1 MSHALDPGRTI
12 RLRVPPREVINNA
25 PDFNELLRR
34 RRFNDS
40 RDEFLTLEQAKDE
53 TPDLLSYPKLIPGA
67 IVKLNFQNLSENE
80 KGMFNYYDITE
91 DSIGII
97 TRPLFQRKIEVL
109 WEKWPNLPSL
119 ADKEA
124 KEQESYDYR
133 DINHSIFMEP
143 TQITPTGQFITPEQL
158 KEATNASQSGRIY
171 YVNLLQELK
180 QKASN
185 FASLR
190 KVFASGIGGK
200 KARRSRKSRKVS
212 KRSIRVRKSRKV
224 RKSRRRARR

>member
-1 MSHALDPGRTI
+1 
-12 RLRVPPREVINNA
+12 
-25 PDFNELLRR
+25 
-34 RRFNDS
+34 
-40 RDEFLTLEQAKDE
+40 
-53 TPDLLSYPKLIPGA
+53 
-67 IVKLNFQNLSENE
+67 
-80 KGMFNYYDITE
+80 
-91 DSIGII
+91 
-97 TRPLFQRKIEVL
+97 
-109 WEKWPNLPSL
+109 
-119 ADKEA
+119 
-124 KEQESYDYR
+124 
-133 DINHSIFMEP
+133 MEP